1 MPVLH
6 VVIPFLDEGSTL
18 VDIVDRLEGCSWP
31 DGWSTR
37 IVLVDDG
44 SGSEG
49 AATACGLA
57 EDREAVHLVRH
68 RTNQGKGAALRTGFG
83 LVLDVAAEVD
93 LVGVQDADLEYSPQ
107 DLSRLVETMIDS
119 RADAAFGNRWGA
131 GTTGAMRRVHR
142 LGNRTLTWL
151 SNRLTGL
158 SVTDMECCYKIMRI
172 ATLRTILPDLDEDRF
187 GIEPQIAAS
196 LARHDASIVELD
208 VAYAPRSF
216 AEGKKIG
223 PRDGI
228 EAVSTMIR
236 EWRRTRR
243 FRSRGS

>member
-18 VDIVDRLEGCSWP
+18 GDIVDRLAGCPWP
-31 DGWSTR
+31 DGWSAR
-37 IVLVDDG
+37 IILVDDG

-49 AATACGLA
+49 AAAARRLA

-68 RTNQGKGAALRTGFG
+68 RANLGKGAALRTGFG
-83 LVLDVAAEVD
+83 LVLDVAAEED
-93 LVGVQDADLEYSPQ
+93 LVGVQDADLEYSPE
-107 DLSRLVETMIDS
+107 DLVHLVAILTDS
-119 RADAAFGNRWGA
+119 DADAAFGNRWGA
-131 GTTGAMRRVHR
+131 RAPSTMRRVHR
-142 LGNRTLTWL
+142 LGNRVLTWL

-158 SVTDMECCYKIMRI
+158 SVTDMECCYKVMRV

-196 LARHDASIVELD
+196 LARHDARVVEVD
-208 VAYAPRSF
+208 VAYEPRSF
-216 AEGKKIG
+216 ADGKKIG
-223 PRDGI
+223 PRDGL

-243 FRSRGS
+243 FRSRGT